1 MRAEVV
7 KAVIKAMLNCEER
20 DDYRSMRVHI
30 KWHAKDIIEHGDIQT
45 LRDLSALLVR
55 IATASDVENREGAGS
70 LLKQDHPDH
79 PDHPDH
85 VAWSQGRWIPLIL
98 AGSDCTPLS
107 QE

>member
-7 KAVIKAMLNCEER
+7 KAVIDAMLNCEER
-20 DDYRSMRVHI
+20 GDYRSMRAHI

-55 IATASDVENREGAGS
+55 VASALDLENREGAGS
-70 LLKQDHPDH
+70 LLKQ
-79 PDHPDH
+79 DHPDH

-98 AGSDCTPLS
+98 SSSDRTLPP